1 MPCGPLARPPT
12 RVCATRKPQTRIP
25 LPTWSPSQEV
35 TRPSQTSDGLSAPG
49 LRFGDPR
56 VMALLAALVGHG
68 FLIAGFTNR
77 GLRERVAVLLDRD
90 YSSRQATYDLRR
102 LKRKGLIRR
111 LPGRQRYELTPLGR
125 QIAVL
130 FIKTYGRVLTPG
142 LVALDPTLPTDLAA
156 RSPLALAWRQLDR
169 TFDDYID
176 RAMIA
181 A

>member
-1 MPCGPLARPPT
+1 VVTFGT
-12 RVCATRKPQTRIP
+12 
-25 LPTWSPSQEV
+25 V
-35 TRPSQTSDGLSAPG
+35 TRPTRTPDGLTAPG

-68 FLIAGFTNR
+68 WLIAGFTNR
-77 GLRERVAVLLDRD
+77 GLRDRVAVLLDHA

-125 QIAVL
+125 RIAVL
-130 FIKTYGRVLTPG
+130 VIKTYGRVLTPG
-142 LVALDPTLPTDLAA
+142 LIALDPALPIELAS
-156 RSPLALAWRQLDR
+156 RSPLALAWRRLDR
-169 TFDDYID
+169 TLDGYID
-176 RAMIA
+176 RALIA